1 MSFIV
6 IPDQNP
12 CLPSPCG
19 PHSICRV
26 MNDRAVCSCSPGY
39 QGTPPH
45 CRPEC
50 LVSTECPAHLACINQ
65 KCNDPCPGLC
75 GLNADCQVVN
85 HNPICSCP
93 RHYLGDPFTHC
104 AKEGNTHYNH
114 FHCLIIN
121 LLTKKCIKLS
131 SRC

>member
-1 MSFIV
+1 M
-6 IPDQNP
+6 
-12 CLPSPCG
+12 PSPCG

-50 LVSTECPAHLACINQ
+50 LVSTECPPHLACINQ
-65 KCNDPCPGLC
+65 KCNDPCPELC
-75 GLNADCQVVN
+75 GLNADCQVIN

-93 RHYLGDPFTHC
+93 RQYIGDPFTHC
-104 AKEGNTHYNH
+104 FKEGNNITLAK
-114 FHCLIIN
+114 FIN
-121 LLTKKCIKLS
+121 
-131 SRC
+131 

>member
-1 MSFIV
+1 MSVIV
-6 IPDQNP
+6 VPDQSP
-12 CLPSPCG
+12 CTPSPCG

-39 QGTPPH
+39 QGTPPY

-50 LVSTECPAHLACINQ
+50 LVSTECEAHFACIHQ

-75 GLNADCQVVN
+75 GLNALCQVLN

-93 RHYLGDPFTHC
+93 RQYVGDPFTHC
-104 AKEGNTHYNH
+104 IKEGNVTNNPILFLYN
-114 FHCLIIN
+114 N
-121 LLTKKCIKLS
+121 IKLKVAVAW
-131 SRC
+131 